1 MSAAALPLLTAVQAR
16 LEAETSYTIEGA
28 RVPQLTALPYMTVG
42 SGTVLDDD
50 DKVTEGEEIT
60 FIVEAWSEKHGEQET
75 LEMLAAAKAALHGRD
90 LTVTGWGLSILR
102 LINQVTMLDPD
113 GKTFHGV
120 TRYRAKLKSTA

>member
-1 MSAAALPLLTAVQAR
+1 MSAALPLLTAVTVR
-16 LEAETSYTIEGA
+16 LEAETVYTIEGA
-28 RVPQLTALPYMTVG
+28 RVPQLSAFPYMTVS

-60 FIVEAWSEKHGEQET
+60 FIVESWSEKHGEQET
-75 LEMLAAAKAALHGRD
+75 LEMLAAAKAALHGRA

-102 LINQVTMLDPD
+102 LASQNALLDPD

-120 TRYRAKLKSTA
+120 ARYRAKLKSTA

>member
-1 MSAAALPLLTAVQAR
+1 MSAALPLLTAVAVR
-16 LEAETSYTIEGA
+16 LKAETVYTIEGA
-28 RVPQLTALPYMTVG
+28 RVPQGTAFPYMTIG

-50 DKVTEGEEIT
+50 DKTTEGEEIT

-75 LEMLAAAKAALHGRD
+75 LEMLAAAKAALHGRS

-102 LINQVTMLDPD
+102 LATQNTLLDPD

-120 TRYRAKLKSTA
+120 ARYRAKLKSTA